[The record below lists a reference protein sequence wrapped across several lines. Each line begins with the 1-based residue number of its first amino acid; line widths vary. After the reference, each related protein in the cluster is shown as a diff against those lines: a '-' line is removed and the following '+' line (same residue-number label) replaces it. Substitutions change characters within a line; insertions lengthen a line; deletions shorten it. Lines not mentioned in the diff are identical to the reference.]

1 MHHKVQYDSRIE
13 PLSLKLPKSRKFCF
27 DRVNAFSLPKVL
39 SSLWGSS
46 AVGGYPAQE
55 LAIRRRNCAR
65 LRSAD
70 HADGKRPKATPVGVV
85 CTTISWVKCKCIPS
99 RVPNLIYVLSAS
111 NLSGVPWNPGEAALE
126 AEDVQMG

>member
-27 DRVNAFSLPKVL
+27 DRVNAFSLPKAL

-65 LRSAD
+65 LCSAD
-70 HADGKRPKATPVGVV
+70 TLTERGQRQLQLEWFVQRFYVSNANASPHGCA
-85 CTTISWVKCKCIPS
+85 
-99 RVPNLIYVLSAS
+99 NLIYVLSAS
-111 NLSGVPWNPGEAALE
+111 NLSGVPCYPGEAALE
-126 AEDVQMG
+126 AEDVLMG